1 MSLIVNGVSPSQ
13 INFVDETGQLHTSNI
28 YTYATTGV
36 DLKEATRSS
45 VSTYTKANLDSY
57 VGMKNDTWGGITN
70 ASSLVADRYYYIR
83 VLVSDTNKYGKFCVR
98 FKSYS
103 GQTITTENMG
113 WGYDGE
119 VIYSTPIWG
128 KPFSLTTSQGTGV
141 ASLTVNRTASPN
153 EHASTGA
160 LSSGAT
166 IHYGDVLSVSATAST
181 GYSLE
186 DYTTSYTVSGN
197 ITVSVTALT
206 EIILV
211 KNTHVKTISLTYVDS
226 NGASQTVTAAGTYYA
241 KNGSDYSWSAT
252 ADSYCYMTSASSG
265 NGKLSGGITISPT
278 ADYGYYTVSLSAIT
292 NATAYVNTAA
302 SNYASSITAKY
313 GSTIYVQVKPNNCYI
328 YTLSS
333 TNYTPSSPYT
343 TSYVLN
349 STNFNLSST
358 TPAASPTVSNIPT
371 ATKSIG
377 GTTGAAYYKVTL
389 TVTNGTVTSGATT
402 TIRYGNSI
410 SYTAKGNSKYYYVD
424 KTTGGYGDS
433 GYSTTYKPTSSVL
446 PADGGATEA
455 TAVTVSHNVGSCTAY
470 KTYTIKTTGTGSC
483 GWNTYVKSPHAWGE
497 TSFALA
503 SSGSTVYETDVFYSY
518 AFATNMGGYKLTK
531 HSCTNNNKTILP
543 DFQFL
548 TVGGSGKNTY
558 WTTTSVLFASTG
570 LVYRAD
576 FGTSDSPKT
585 VNGNV
590 DIKYEG
596 AALTY
601 KYYGYNSNI
610 YSSKIN
616 SGTTY
621 VNIYDS
627 SKVSKEASDELV
639 TLDFYP
645 ASAIRINGCIALQKD
660 GTNSEFS
667 NHPLTTIKT
676 ANLKYAGISGTAKM
690 GNQGPASGNSGA
702 EQRQYLNVSKKAGSY
717 KFYIRIWGISIP
729 S

>member
-1 MSLIVNGVSPSQ
+1 MSLNFGTSAVNTVTYNGNDVKQ
-13 INFVDETGQLHTSNI
+13 IIFNDSSAWAKP
-28 YTYATTGV
+28 YT
-36 DLKEATRSS
+36 LS
-45 VSTYTKANLDSY
+45 VSK
-57 VGMKNDTWGGITN
+57 
-70 ASSLVADRYYYIR
+70 
-83 VLVSDTNKYGKFCVR
+83 
-98 FKSYS
+98 
-103 GQTITTENMG
+103 
-113 WGYDGE
+113 
-119 VIYSTPIWG
+119 
-128 KPFSLTTSQGTGV
+128 GTGV
-141 ASLTVNRTASPN
+141 ASVTISRTSTLEPT
-153 EHASTGA
+153 ASTGSISA
-160 LSSGAT
+160 GDT
-166 IHYGDVLSVSATAST
+166 IFYGDVLSVSATAAT
-181 GYSLE
+181 GYLL
-186 DYTTSYTVSGN
+186 DNYATSYTVSDN
-197 ITVSVTALT
+197 NTEVSV
-206 EIILV
+206 
-211 KNTHVKTISLTYVDS
+211 
-226 NGASQTVTAAGTYYA
+226 
-241 KNGSDYSWSAT
+241 SAT
-252 ADSYCYMTSASSG
+252 
-265 NGKLSGGITISPT
+265 P
-278 ADYGYYTVSLSAIT
+278 GYYTVSLDAIT
-292 NATAYVNTAA
+292 NASAYVNTSA
-302 SNYASSITAKY
+302 SGYSGSITAQY

-328 YTLSS
+328 YTLGS

-358 TPAASPTVSNIPT
+358 TPAASPTASNIPT

-377 GTTGAAYYKVTL
+377 GSVTEAYYKVTL
-389 TVTNGTVTSGATT
+389 SVTNGTVTSGATT
-402 TIRYGNSI
+402 TIRYGNAI

-455 TAVTVSHNVGSCTAY
+455 TAVEVSHNVGSCTAY

-518 AFATNMGGYKLTK
+518 AFATNKGGYKLTK

-621 VNIYDS
+621 VNIYNR
-627 SKVSKEASDELV
+627 SKVSTEAADELA

-645 ASAIRINGCIALQKD
+645 ASAIKINGCICLQKD
-660 GTNSEFS
+660 GTNSEFRDQ
-667 NHPLTTIKT
+667 PLTSVKT

-690 GNQGPASGNSGA
+690 GNQGPTSGNSGA
-702 EQRQYLNVSKKAGSY
+702 EQRQYLSVSKKAGSY